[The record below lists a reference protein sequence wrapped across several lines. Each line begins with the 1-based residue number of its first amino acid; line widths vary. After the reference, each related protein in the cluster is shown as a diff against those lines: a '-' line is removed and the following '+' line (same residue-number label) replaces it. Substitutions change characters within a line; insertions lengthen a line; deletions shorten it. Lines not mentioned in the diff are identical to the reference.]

1 MEIECWENT
10 ADTTDI
16 KSIKEYTTNN
26 CTSIKSII
34 QMKWTS
40 SLKTINNQNHNEIW
54 DNWNRPNS
62 INGIEFVIKN
72 FQKNPDQTWFTDEF
86 YPRNNIISI
95 KSLSESRRGNSFQH
109 LKQNIVLILKLDKDS
124 KKKV

>member
-1 MEIECWENT
+1 MINVTNMEIECWENT

-40 SLKTINNQNHNEIW
+40 SLKTINNQN
-54 DNWNRPNS
+54 
-62 INGIEFVIKN
+62 
-72 FQKNPDQTWFTDEF
+72 
-86 YPRNNIISI
+86 
-95 KSLSESRRGNSFQH
+95 SR
-109 LKQNIVLILKLDKDS
+109 
-124 KKKV
+124 